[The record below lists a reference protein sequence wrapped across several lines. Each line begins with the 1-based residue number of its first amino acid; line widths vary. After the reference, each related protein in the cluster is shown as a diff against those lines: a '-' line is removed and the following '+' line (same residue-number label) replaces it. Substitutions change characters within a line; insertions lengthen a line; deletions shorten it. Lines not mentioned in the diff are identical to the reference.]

1 MKIFKSRWH
10 AALPISLSI
19 VLSSAY
25 AQEELPPPPAGEE
38 MPSIEADAS
47 IGADLP
53 PPPDSAVPE
62 EVLNPPPE
70 MTAEAPEAMSNDDL
84 LPETPPEEVAS
95 DLPAD
100 PMTPTAPPEYM
111 QSPQP
116 SRLSTRAELSDLSM
130 EEKLKSKE
138 LVLWLSLG
146 PSYGA
151 LKTKGAYT
159 VATTE
164 TVGGLGYS
172 AGLGGMVTDAFLI
185 QADFMGTPRTDN
197 STVDHIMFG
206 FGPRLG
212 FITLMAM
219 VGVQQGVILSNT
231 TAESPPLGRQMAIGA
246 KAGLDLVL
254 SHGKESRMSIGLA
267 PEAFYMTTQGK
278 NGYTNSG
285 IAVSLRLYGY
295 ENAF

>member
-10 AALPISLSI
+10 AALPIFFSI
-19 VLSSAY
+19 ALSSAF
-25 AQEELPPPPAGEE
+25 AEEELPPPPVSEE

-47 IGADLP
+47 VGADLP
-53 PPPDSAVPE
+53 PPPDSEVPPE
-62 EVLNPPPE
+62 LLNPPAE
-70 MTAEAPEAMSNDDL
+70 LTAEAPEAMPTDDL

-100 PMTPTAPPEYM
+100 PMTPVAPPEYL
-111 QSPQP
+111 QSPEP

-151 LKTKGAYT
+151 LQTKGTYT
-159 VATTE
+159 TSTTA
-164 TVGGLGYS
+164 TVGGMGYS
-172 AGLGGMVTDAFLI
+172 AGIGGMLTDAFQF

-212 FITLMAM
+212 FITLMGM
-219 VGVQQGVILSNT
+219 VGVQQGVILSDA
-231 TAESPPLGRQMAIGA
+231 TAESPPVGKLMAIGA

-254 SHGKESRMSIGLA
+254 SHGKDSRVSVGLA

-285 IAVSLRLYGY
+285 VAVSLRIYGY